1 MDDDGAAAIVDQVT
15 AAGGRMSSSRVDLTD
30 ETAVAAWARDVA
42 AEHGQVHALYANAA
56 VTRFAADRAAH
67 VRRLEIERGA

>member
-1 MDDDGAAAIVDQVT
+1 
-15 AAGGRMSSSRVDLTD
+15 MSSSRVDLTD

-56 VTRFAADRAAH
+56 VTRFAPIEQLTFADWK
-67 VRRLEIERGA
+67 

>member
-1 MDDDGAAAIVDQVT
+1 MPASSQRLAGKTDRVT
-15 AAGGRMSSSRVDLTD
+15 AAGGRMSSSRVDLMD

-56 VTRFAADRAAH
+56 VTRFAPIEQLTFADWK
-67 VRRLEIERGA
+67 